1 MLEYYY
7 LILIYADLIRIRRET
22 MNIFTK
28 MGCRIFQQSMRL
40 AMFLLPWNQ
49 CKKTLSGPGSISQL
63 PKFLK
68 DNGFK
73 SILIVTDGF
82 LFSSGKADPI
92 MAACEAE
99 GMKSCCYHDVV
110 PNPTIQNIEDGLKMY
125 YDNNCDAIVALGGG
139 SAMDC
144 AKGIGARVAC
154 PKKSVPQMKGVLKI
168 MITGHKLPPLV
179 AIPTTSGTGSE
190 ATLAA
195 VISNPETHEKYPI
208 NDPFLIPRYVV
219 MDPELTKSLP
229 PHLTSTTGMDA
240 LTHAVEAYIG
250 GENTRQTKK
259 EAVEAV
265 QLIHKYLK
273 QAYDHGDDLEARVQM
288 QKAAYLAGKAFTRAY
303 VGYVHAVAHTLGGE
317 YGVPHGLANAV
328 ILPHVLKA
336 YGKSAHKKLAE
347 LADCINLGGNTK
359 EEKANLFIKWIEDMN
374 AAMNIPTKI
383 LSRDGGK
390 LIEEERLPRMI
401 AHAYAEANPLYPC
414 PQVWGK
420 KEIEAI
426 YREIM

>member
-1 MLEYYY
+1 
-7 LILIYADLIRIRRET
+7 

-125 YDNNCDAIVALGGG
+125 HDNNCDAIVALGGG

-250 GENTRQTKK
+250 KSNTKSTRDYAEK
-259 EAVEAV
+259 AVAIIFANLET
-265 QLIHKYLK
+265 
-273 QAYDHGDDLEARVQM
+273 AYKDGKNINARGQM
-288 QKAAYLAGKAFTRAY
+288 LLGSFYGGMAFTRAY
-303 VGYVHAVAHTLGGE
+303 VGYVHAVAHNLGGM
-317 YGVPHGLANAV
+317 YGIPHGLANAV
-328 ILPHVLKA
+328 ILPVMLEE
-336 YGKSAHKKLAE
+336 YGAAIYPQLSKLANFAGIE
-347 LADCINLGGNTK
+347 GTSDDD
-359 EEKANLFIKWIEDMN
+359 KAKKFIAEVYAMN
-374 AAMNIPTKI
+374 ERMNIPKGFTQIKEEDI
-383 LSRDGGK
+383 PTIVSRALK
-390 LIEEERLPRMI
+390 
-401 AHAYAEANPLYPC
+401 EANPLYPV
-414 PQVWGK
+414 PVIFDEDRMTQIVK
-420 KEIEAI
+420 KLMITE
-426 YREIM
+426 

>member
-1 MLEYYY
+1 
-7 LILIYADLIRIRRET
+7 

-110 PNPTIQNIEDGLKMY
+110 PNPTIQNIEEGLKMY
-125 YDNNCDAIVALGGG
+125 HDNNCDAIVALGGG

-273 QAYDHGDDLEARVQM
+273 QAYDHGDDLEARVEM

-336 YGKSAHKKLAE
+336 YGKSAHKKLAQ
-347 LADCINLGGNTK
+347 LADCIDLGGKTN

-401 AHAYAEANPLYPC
+401 AHTYAEANPLYPC